1 MVVPKAVSAVDLM
14 AEIRTQAGPLL
25 KDVRLFDVYSGRQV
39 KSGCKSVAFSLTF
52 QDLERTL
59 KDKEINDIINQV
71 VKKVQDRFEGALR
84 E

>member
-1 MVVPKAVSAVDLM
+1 MDLI
-14 AEIRTQAGPLL
+14 AEITTQAGPLL

-59 KDKEINDIINQV
+59 KDKEINIINQV